1 MQGLEESAQNRY
13 PMVWF
18 GLLVTCF
25 GAFGVFDPCCW
36 VQTNPV
42 TVLGELHLNFDGF
55 FGLVVKQEAIC
66 GFGRIGHVL
75 VKLFLKMI
83 FCGELL

>member
-55 FGLVVKQEAIC
+55 FWVGCQTRSNLWVREDWASTCEIVSKN
-66 GFGRIGHVL
+66 
-75 VKLFLKMI
+75 
-83 FCGELL
+83 